1 MDPDGPEG
9 RTRHTWGLP
18 EEGGTLMPR
27 ARVLI
32 ATGDDTSFM
41 LYRIAADGEFG
52 GDTWHE
58 TLDDVKHQVEWE
70 YQDAVSDWHE
80 IPGAVSDHD
89 WHEFAARLAK
99 GEIEASD

>member
-1 MDPDGPEG
+1 
-9 RTRHTWGLP
+9 
-18 EEGGTLMPR
+18 
-27 ARVLI
+27 
-32 ATGDDTSFM
+32 M